1 MVKSREAV
9 AVLSAGVIKTSQ
21 AAPLD
26 CFDARGPIVHKKT
39 SGLVGGVGGRCGVGW
54 GVCVCVCRG
63 ERKRRGWW
71 VGEKRQRNGV
81 CCASV

>member
-26 CFDARGPIVHKKT
+26 CFDARGPIVHKKKPVAR
-39 SGLVGGVGGRCGVGW
+39 SVGWVGGVVWGGES
-54 GVCVCVCRG
+54 VCVRRGGGRG
-63 ERKRRGWW
+63 ERKRRG
-71 VGEKRQRNGV
+71 VEGG
-81 CCASV
+81 